1 MDGQGLI
8 AIVLPLVSVGPDV
21 FGFVE
26 MTSKRAVILFCGGAE
41 NQTEPTLGWENTILL
56 RFDQGSPRE
65 VKLELSFQN
74 R

>member
-8 AIVLPLVSVGPDV
+8 AIVLPLGSVVPD
-21 FGFVE
+21 FWIRGNG
-26 MTSKRAVILFCGGAE
+26 KQILLCGGAE
-41 NQTEPTLGWENTILL
+41 NQTETTLGWENIILL

-65 VKLELSFQN
+65 IELELSFQH